1 MKELVFA
8 TQNKHKLEEIQQ
20 AINGHFDILS
30 LFDLNYLEEIPETGE
45 TLVENAL
52 QKANFIYQ
60 KYGKDCF
67 ADDTGLEIE
76 SLNGQPGVYSARYA
90 GNGRSFED
98 NMNKVLENLHGKTN
112 RKACFKTVI
121 ALIYKGENYFFEGVV
136 NGVIT
141 TEKKG
146 KEGFGYDPIFLPD
159 GYSKTFAELSLEEK
173 NKMSHRALASQKL
186 IHFLRQNK

>member
-20 AINGHFDILS
+20 AILGHFDIIS
-30 LFDLNYLEEIPETGE
+30 LIDLNHLEDIPETGK
-45 TLVENAL
+45 TLSENAL
-52 QKANFIYQ
+52 QKAKFIYQ

-76 SLNGQPGVYSARYA
+76 SLNGDPGVYSARYA
-90 GNGRSFED
+90 GSGRSFED
-98 NMNKVLENLHGKTN
+98 NMNKVLENLHGETN

-121 ALIYKGENYFFEGVV
+121 ALIYKEETYFFEGIV
-136 NGVIT
+136 NGTIT
-141 TEKKG
+141 TEKRG

-159 GYSKTFAELSLEEK
+159 GYTKTFAELSLEEK
-173 NKMSHRALASQKL
+173 NKMSHRALASKKL
-186 IHFLRQNK
+186 IHFLNQQ

>member
-20 AINGHFDILS
+20 AINGQFRIIS
-30 LFDLNYLEEIPETGE
+30 LFDLNYFEDIPETGE
-45 TLVENAL
+45 TLMENAL

-60 KYGKDCF
+60 NYEKDCF

-76 SLNGQPGVYSARYA
+76 ALNGEPGVYSARYA

-98 NMNKVLENLHGKTN
+98 NMNKVLEKLHNKTN

-121 ALIYKGENYFFEGVV
+121 ALIYKKQTYYFEGIV
-136 NGVIT
+136 NGTIT

-146 KEGFGYDPIFLPD
+146 KEGFGYDPIFLPN
-159 GYSKTFAELSLEEK
+159 GYTKTFAELSLEEK
-173 NKMSHRALASQKL
+173 NKMSHRAIASKKL
-186 IHFLRQNK
+186 IHFLNQQ